1 MQSLVGLAQLF
12 ERSREELL
20 VLKSLTSAQRCQA
33 VQAHIDAN
41 CSFPILCEFI
51 WNFNCETHKPPVS
64 RFRDP
69 CACHLPFEAK
79 ILRQIDPSELGNP
92 DAMIAQLEL
101 IVGEIE
107 AGFASLLPL
116 EARTASLAFKERR
129 KCLAQVEKWLIRGVF
144 GDFPRPGELLPS
156 DLIKL
161 LFELERRGLFA
172 CFILAIPLRKCPVPY
187 KTARSCGTGKVIGLL
202 RRGMEPDLVCFDHW

>member
-1 MQSLVGLAQLF
+1 MQSLVGLAQLL

-20 VLKSLTSAQRCQA
+20 ILKSLTSAQRCQA

-41 CSFPILCEFI
+41 CSFPFPCEFL
-51 WNFNCETHKPPVS
+51 WNFNRETHKPPVR

-101 IVGEIE
+101 IVGKV
-107 AGFASLLPL
+107 
-116 EARTASLAFKERR
+116 EARFAVLLALKAWVGGPPFKKGR
-129 KCLAQVEKWLIRGVF
+129 KRLAQVQNRLIRGVL
-144 GDFPRPGELLPS
+144 GDFPGPGELLTPN
-156 DLIKL
+156 LVEL
-161 LFELERRGLFA
+161 LLEL
-172 CFILAIPLRKCPVPY
+172 
-187 KTARSCGTGKVIGLL
+187 
-202 RRGMEPDLVCFDHW
+202 